1 MALGEALNLVEIL
14 YLARRKQFLD
24 RVNALQ
30 NSQNFASQNLLQST
44 ETQEISENE
53 ICKLEP
59 DEREEIEVR
68 NLTKNVTL
76 ISYKSLRLRFRN

>member
-1 MALGEALNLVEIL
+1 MGLGEALNLVEIL

-30 NSQNFASQNLLQST
+30 NSQNFASQNLLQSN
-44 ETQEISENE
+44 EPQEISENE

-68 NLTKNVTL
+68 NLTKM
-76 ISYKSLRLRFRN
+76 LRLYPTNHSG

>member
-68 NLTKNVTL
+68 NLTKM
-76 ISYKSLRLRFRN
+76 LRLYPTNHSG